1 MIGALIDGAIKRRKV
16 VLAIAALATLFGLS
30 AYLSLPREADPN
42 INYGYIFVQ
51 VVLPGVSPEDSERL
65 LVRPLETEL
74 QSIEG
79 LKEMNAQ
86 SVESAAIVLLQF
98 EPEADRAKALND
110 VRAKVDMARGR
121 FPPDALP
128 PIIQEITAAT
138 DNPVITPIMYGPV
151 PERTLYAEAQ
161 QLQRRLEGL
170 PGVLGADLIGG
181 REEMMEVTIDP
192 VRMQSYGVTPGEL
205 AGLIARNNQLVAA
218 GDLQS
223 GQGMFSVKI
232 PGVVQH
238 PKDILNLAV
247 KTNGDKVV
255 TLGDIGDVRRTFK
268 EPTNITRYNGQPAFA
283 LDVTKRPGANIL
295 DTVKA
300 IKAAVGEE
308 QKTWPSTVKTAF
320 SFDQSDQIARMLV
333 LLESGLITAS
343 ILVMVVIIASLGV
356 RSGLMVGAAIPA
368 CFMIT
373 FLLLQA
379 AHMTLNMMVMFGLVL
394 AVGILVDGGI
404 VVVEYADRKMAEGY
418 PKEQAFAMA
427 GKRMFWPVLNG
438 TLTTLSAFLP
448 FLFWNSIAG
457 KYMSWLPLTL
467 IFVLSSSIFVALIFT
482 PALGSTFGRSQGTD
496 EHMLAEIEKSE
507 RGDPREMS
515 GFMGWYARTLSSATG
530 RPFMVTAAALAV
542 IVVVFGL
549 FAVTKHKTEF
559 FLKQDPDHVT
569 VYVQARGNLSIA
581 AQDQLVR
588 SVEHKLL
595 GQEGVDSTYVRVG
608 RTSSLGTGGAPN
620 DSIGRI
626 LVQFVD
632 YEALK
637 KLHKR
642 GQDIADAVRARIG
655 EIPGLGIEVRQPS
668 SGTSNGKDIQVELR
682 SDDPDSLNRTAD
694 LVMAKLHSNKGL
706 IELEDNRTSPGIEWD
721 LAIDREAAGRYGV
734 DVSTVG
740 QAIQFVTNGIL
751 VGKFRPDDSKDELDI
766 RVRFPE
772 ADRSLSAFDQL
783 MINTPKGPVPASYFV
798 KRMPAQQ
805 VTAIHRRNSQRLV
818 LLQANAAKGHA
829 ANLIV
834 GDLKVWMKTANIP
847 SNVHWKFAGNDED
860 TADAGKF
867 FVGAIATTL
876 VLMGGI
882 LLWQFNSFYGVVV
895 TLSAVVLSV
904 VGVLLGILI
913 NLFHTFDYVSIIM
926 AGTGIVALMG
936 VVVGHNIVLVD
947 TFYQLKRS
955 GFSDAEAAVRSAVQR
970 FRPVV
975 LTTVVTVIGLLP
987 LMFQIDPAFRT
998 GHVEYRAPGS
1008 EWWVQM
1014 AGTVVWGL
1022 SFSTLL
1028 TLFLTPAALASPA
1041 VLKRRAV
1048 KVFHWAAGLAGHRRP
1063 EPRTPAA
1070 SGIPEAAE

>member
-1 MIGALIDGAIKRRKV
+1 
-16 VLAIAALATLFGLS
+16 
-30 AYLSLPREADPN
+30 
-42 INYGYIFVQ
+42 
-51 VVLPGVSPEDSERL
+51 
-65 LVRPLETEL
+65 
-74 QSIEG
+74 
-79 LKEMNAQ
+79 
-86 SVESAAIVLLQF
+86 
-98 EPEADRAKALND
+98 
-110 VRAKVDMARGR
+110 
-121 FPPDALP
+121 
-128 PIIQEITAAT
+128 
-138 DNPVITPIMYGPV
+138 
-151 PERTLYAEAQ
+151 
-161 QLQRRLEGL
+161 
-170 PGVLGADLIGG
+170 
-181 REEMMEVTIDP
+181 MMEVTIDP

-218 GDLQS
+218 GDLQN
-223 GQGMFSVKI
+223 GQGMFSVKV

-238 PKDILNLAV
+238 PQDILSLAV

-268 EPTNITRYNGQPAFA
+268 DPTYITRYNGQPAFA

-300 IKAAVGEE
+300 IKAAVASE
-308 QKTWPSTVKTAF
+308 QKSWPSTVKTAF
-320 SFDQSDQIARMLV
+320 AFDQSDQIARMLI

-368 CFMIT
+368 CFMLT
-373 FLLLQA
+373 FLMLQA
-379 AHMTLNMMVMFGLVL
+379 ANMTLNMMVMFGLVL

-457 KYMSWLPLTL
+457 KYMSWLPMTL
-467 IFVLSSSIFVALIFT
+467 IFVLSASIFIALIFT
-482 PALGSTFGRSQGTD
+482 PALGSVFGRKQGTD
-496 EHMLAEIEKSE
+496 PHLLAEIEKSE
-507 RGDPREMS
+507 RGDPRQMN
-515 GFMGWYARTLSSATG
+515 GFMGWYARVLTGAAG
-530 RPFMVTAAALAV
+530 RPFLVTA
-542 IVVVFGL
+542 G
-549 FAVTKHKTEF
+549 AVTVIALVFAWFALTKHPTEF
-559 FLKQDPDHVT
+559 FLRQDPDHVT
-569 VYVQARGNLSIA
+569 VYVQARGNLSLA
-581 AQDQLVR
+581 AQDDLVR
-588 SVEHKLL
+588 KVEQRMV
-595 GQEGVDSTYVRVG
+595 GMTGVDSTYARVG
-608 RTSSLGTGGAPN
+608 RTSSLGSNGAPN

-632 YEALK
+632 YEGLK
-637 KLHKR
+637 KLHMR
-642 GQDIADAVRARIG
+642 GQDIADKISARIG
-655 EIPGLGIEVRQPS
+655 EVPGLGVEVRQPQ
-668 SGTSNGKDIQVELR
+668 SGTSGGKDIQVELR
-682 SDDPDSLNRTAD
+682 SEDPDALNRTAD
-694 LVMAKLHSNKGL
+694 MVLAKMRATNGL
-706 IELEDNRTSPGIEWD
+706 KDLEDNRTSPGIEWD
-721 LAIDREAAGRYGV
+721 LAVDREAAGRYGV
-734 DVSTVG
+734 DVSTIG

-766 RVRFPE
+766 RVRYPA
-772 ADRSLSAFDQL
+772 ADRSLSAFDQM

-798 KRMPAQQ
+798 KRAPARQ

-818 LLQANAAKGHA
+818 LLQANASKGKA

-834 GDLKVWMKTANIP
+834 ADLKVWMKTAPIP
-847 SNVHWKFAGNDED
+847 STVHWKFAGNDED

-867 FVGAIATTL
+867 FVGAISATL
-876 VLMGGI
+876 FLMGVI

-895 TLSAVVLSV
+895 TLSAVILSV
-904 VGVLLGILI
+904 VGALLGILI
-913 NLFHTFDYVSIIM
+913 NLFHTFDYISIIM

-947 TFYQLKRS
+947 TFYTLKRA
-955 GFSDAEAAVRSAVQR
+955 GFPDAEAAVRSAVQR

-1028 TLFLTPAALASPA
+1028 TLFLTPSALAAPV
-1041 VLKRRAV
+1041 VLQRRA
-1048 KVFHWAAGLAGHRRP
+1048 KKAWRWMLGLAGRRRP
-1063 EPRTPAA
+1063 EPRQPEVP
-1070 SGIPEAAE
+1070 GLPEAAE